1 MTCGSKSLNSAE
13 KQLYDNR
20 SDDVIAGK
28 KRFKTQKIQNLQC
41 RGKQFRSDDVI
52 FQSKTGFRCQLKLR

>member
-20 SDDVIAGK
+20 SDDVIPLRNVLKRK
-28 KRFKTQKIQNLQC
+28 KFKIYNVEENNLDQMMS
-41 RGKQFRSDDVI
+41 F
-52 FQSKTGFRCQLKLR
+52 SKAKLVLGAN

>member
-20 SDDVIAGK
+20 SDDVIPVRNVLKRK
-28 KRFKTQKIQNLQC
+28 KFKIYNVEENNLDQMMS
-41 RGKQFRSDDVI
+41 F
-52 FQSKTGFRCQLKLR
+52 SKAKLVLGAN